1 MVSDSGAARKPHKKS
16 KEDEQRGTRAIYVS
30 TEYWRRIKV
39 IAALDDKSLQEVV
52 EAALLAVYKDRM
64 KG

>member
-1 MVSDSGAARKPHKKS
+1 MVSERSAARKAHKKT
-16 KEDEQRGTRAIYVS
+16 KEDERGTKAIYVS
-30 TEYWRRIKV
+30 IDYWRHIKV